1 MPILETIVQGYPRYQ
16 MPVSNPTS
24 SFRLPCALRLEATLG
39 KSDAI
44 VECTELSIREFI
56 MNSLSATSTQ
66 QYIQGLSAKH
76 SIRVDNSEMLLLSS
90 HISQL
95 YIITVYAQAEEFLE
109 SFRDEHPLS
118 PDWQYEGSDD
128 LLKKILK
135 NIKQNYQTSKKLVGS
150 LEVELFDHYRMVRN
164 RFVHIEID
172 TSKIDS
178 RVWQL
183 REEVKTNSN
192 YCQLNAPNIYSD
204 MSFDDFI
211 LFTRVVKQL
220 AFKLCQ
226 AGRPS
231 DRQLADTASKIIQS
245 ENSSLSFQK
254 LKQLKFKP
262 DRVKNCLETFLRE
275 LYGLDKLES
284 SPIAQMI
291 QNDLL
296 A

>member
-1 MPILETIVQGYPRYQ
+1 M
-16 MPVSNPTS
+16 SNPT

-56 MNSLSATSTQ
+56 MNSLIATSTQ
-66 QYIQGLSAKH
+66 QYVQELSAKH
-76 SIRVDNSEMLLLSS
+76 NIRVDNIEVPLLRS

-95 YIITVYAQAEEFLE
+95 YIITVYAQAEEFLK
-109 SFRDEHPLS
+109 SFQDEHPLS
-118 PDWQYEGSDD
+118 PNWQCEKEDD
-128 LLKKILK
+128 PLKKILK
-135 NIKQNYQTSKKLVGS
+135 NSNQDYQTSKKLVGC

-164 RFVHIEID
+164 RFVHVEID
-172 TSKIDS
+172 TSRIDS
-178 RVWQL
+178 KVPKL
-183 REEVKTNSN
+183 REEVKNNSN
-192 YCQLNAPNIYSD
+192 YRQLNAPNIYSD

-211 LFTRVVKQL
+211 LFTRIVKQL

-231 DRQLADTASKIIQS
+231 DRQLADAVSTIIQS
-245 ENSSLSFQK
+245 KNSSLSFQK
-254 LKQLKFKP
+254 LKQLKYKP

-275 LYGLDKLES
+275 LYGLDKIES